1 VEVAASQEPELA
13 GLSPLLV
20 VMGQEPVLVVEH
32 RF

>member
-1 VEVAASQEPELA
+1 VALAALEEAEPV

-20 VMGQEPVLVVEH
+20 VMGQEPVSVVEQ